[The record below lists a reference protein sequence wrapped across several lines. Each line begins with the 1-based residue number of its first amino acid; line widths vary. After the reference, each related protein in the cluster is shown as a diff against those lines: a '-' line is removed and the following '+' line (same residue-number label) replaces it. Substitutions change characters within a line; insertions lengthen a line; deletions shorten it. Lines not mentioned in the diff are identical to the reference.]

1 MLDEVPLPPLSATDV
16 TVRPPD
22 TVNPLALLA
31 TGVNCWLSTTVILF
45 RSSMLALTI
54 AGFGASTVGASV

>member
-1 MLDEVPLPPLSATDV
+1 MLDEVPLPPFVATDV
-16 TVRPPD
+16 TVSPPEI
-22 TVNPLALLA
+22 VNPFAEFA

-54 AGFGASTVGASV
+54 AGAGASTVGASV